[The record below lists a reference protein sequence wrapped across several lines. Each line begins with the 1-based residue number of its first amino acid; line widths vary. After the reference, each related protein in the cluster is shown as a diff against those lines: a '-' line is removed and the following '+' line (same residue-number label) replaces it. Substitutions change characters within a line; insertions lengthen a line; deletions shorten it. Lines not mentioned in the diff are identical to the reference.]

1 LYTNGNLDLDQFFQW
16 LEKQAGIHKINQVK
30 MAPWENIFD
39 NISPDTFKNRGN
51 KKIKR
56 IESATQS
63 GDQNRRN

>member
-1 LYTNGNLDLDQFFQW
+1 
-16 LEKQAGIHKINQVK
+16 